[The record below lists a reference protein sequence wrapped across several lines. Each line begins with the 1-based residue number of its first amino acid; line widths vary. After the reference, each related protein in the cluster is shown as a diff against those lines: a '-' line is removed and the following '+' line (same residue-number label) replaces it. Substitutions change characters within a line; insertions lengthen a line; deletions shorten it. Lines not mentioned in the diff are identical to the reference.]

1 MATSDDLPVDAAFDA
16 AFDHLAATR
25 IAYEDDP
32 RDPDRFRQLA
42 DARAALEDARVRM
55 NGERRRLGLEPRQV
69 TLPPMPHVDIDQD
82 RGPRHEW
89 QTIQGEG

>member
-1 MATSDDLPVDAAFDA
+1 MGTSDDLPLDAAFDA
-16 AFDHLAATR
+16 AFDHLSACR

-32 RDPDRFRQLA
+32 RDPERFRRLA

-55 NGERRRLGLEPRQV
+55 NGERERLGLAPRKV
-69 TLPPMPHVDIDQD
+69 TLPPMPHVAIDQD
-82 RGPRHEW
+82 RGTRHEW